1 MTTFFPSTYP
11 SSRRPCRNA
20 SMRAGLMERETAV
33 RNPIR
38 ETFFGC
44 CASAVT
50 ATASSITAIRIDDTP
65 AFFIAH
71 LILDVLITRTEI
83 KESVIYGGRR
93 YTFVEY
99 KGQSHAEIEL
109 NDATVKIDTNVG
121 RQPHREQFSSTQ
133 RWSTAARSVDRLVR
147 RRNFGWWATP
157 RLCPPCFNLLLPEVP
172 RYHRAII
179 SLDAAKLLPAI

>member
-1 MTTFFPSTYP
+1 
-11 SSRRPCRNA
+11 
-20 SMRAGLMERETAV
+20 MERETAV

-109 NDATVKIDTNVG
+109 NASMRSCVVRESWRILFYYVINVVLARRG
-121 RQPHREQFSSTQ
+121 RNMGGLAVNQLVTGPFRRFRELAKPGSI
-133 RWSTAARSVDRLVR
+133 
-147 RRNFGWWATP
+147 
-157 RLCPPCFNLLLPEVP
+157 LPEIRCVP
-172 RYHRAII
+172 ATSKFRW
-179 SLDAAKLLPAI
+179 